1 MSGRSMF
8 KTIRGRFF
16 TTSGSLLISNVRKPI
31 NVVNKPEDFDL
42 LTHWYIIEL
51 LGDYPNFIL
60 AKIID
65 IF

>member
-42 LTHWYIIEL
+42 LTH
-51 LGDYPNFIL
+51 
-60 AKIID
+60 
-65 IF
+65 

>member
-1 MSGRSMF
+1 MSGRSNF

-16 TTSGSLLISNVRKPI
+16 TTSGSLLTSNVRKPI